1 MSAGRFEVVRTNA
14 GHHVRVI
21 GANGEPLLTS
31 EVLTS
36 QANAVANI
44 DAVIEIVKSAPT
56 QGLAVHMLDERT
68 PEEEV

>member
-1 MSAGRFEVVRTNA
+1 MSGRFEVVRTDA
-14 GHHVRVI
+14 GHHVRVV

-44 DAVIEIVKSAPT
+44 DAVIEIVKSAPA
-56 QGLAVHMLDERT
+56 QGLAIHMLDERG
-68 PEEEV
+68 EDV